1 MRTSS
6 TQSSTQNN
14 NKTNKMAQATL
25 VSKLN
30 VGSIGYDKIKP
41 KGKGK
46 IVHMN
51 YNGSMIRLQIPNTR
65 VPFGLS
71 TYENEKDGSKKYSME
86 LTLGGNSKMDSFREK
101 LESLD
106 NRNVDTIVSNGKAW
120 LGEDKTKAVV
130 EGALYGSLIKP
141 DKKGESPPRFKIKLP
156 IWEGKPMFTV
166 YDSDHN
172 VVKTYDM
179 VDGEPVLNW
188 DWAQNGMEIRTI
200 AECEGLWVVNKNVY
214 CTWRAVQIHVTKK
227 SNRLTEFAFQ
237 DEDDDADDTA
247 DVVESDDNDESLEED
262 DIDSMAESEVDE
274 TD

>member
-6 TQSSTQNN
+6 IQNSN
-14 NKTNKMAQATL
+14 TKNKMAQATL

-41 KGKGK
+41 KGEGK

-51 YNGSMIRLQIPNTR
+51 NNGSMVRLQIPNTR

-71 TYENEKDGSKKYSME
+71 TYENEKDGSKKYSIE
-86 LTLGGNSKMDSFREK
+86 LTLGGSSKMDTFREK
-101 LESLD
+101 LEDLD
-106 NRNVDTIVSNGKAW
+106 SQNIDTIVKNGKAW
-120 LGEDKTKAVV
+120 LGEDKTRAVV

-156 IWEGKPMFTV
+156 IWEGKPMFNV
-166 YDSDHN
+166 YDVDHN

-237 DEDDDADDTA
+237 DEDEDIVDGKAMNEVNINED
-247 DVVESDDNDESLEED
+247 DESYGD
-262 DIDSMAESEVDE
+262 DSMDESEVEDAE
-274 TD
+274 